1 MAITDPIADMLTRMR
16 NANRNKF
23 KSVDVLLSKMNTEI
37 AKVLKRTGYIN
48 GYDIKKDARTGHN
61 MLRIYLK
68 YSPSKETVIRNLQR
82 ISKPSRRLYAQS
94 QGIPLVLNGYGV
106 AILSTSKGVM
116 TDKEARALNVGGEL
130 ICSVW

>member
-1 MAITDPIADMLTRMR
+1 MAITDTIADMLTRIR

-48 GYDIKKDARTGHN
+48 GFDIKKDNKTGHN
-61 MLRIYLK
+61 ILRIYLK
-68 YSPSKETVIRNLQR
+68 YSPSKDRVIRNLQR
-82 ISKPSRRLYAQS
+82 ISKPSRRMYARS
-94 QGIPLVLNGYGV
+94 RNIPPVLNGYGV
-106 AILSTSKGVM
+106 AIISTSKGLM
-116 TDKEARALNVGGEL
+116 TDKEARALNVGGEM